1 MDILDRM
8 DLNAGGN
15 LGEWEAQTVP
25 EGYEELLLELEQR
38 AEEGSLLG
46 VKAAIGALRDIG
58 ADELGLK
65 YLSHAF
71 YLAVQ
76 HSYVDLADYLL
87 SAGAEISSYDG
98 KTAAENKDK
107 ATLELLIHHGWDI
120 NQRVN
125 WSVPPALAFAVEDI
139 DLCHWFISHG
149 ADPNAGCGLDKTP
162 LSAAVQY
169 GPLEV
174 IELLF
179 NHGGAI
185 ECGQL
190 LHFAVW
196 RHLSDRL
203 DVVRYIIRKGA
214 SVNMLMYQNRPDCYI
229 QREAFGL
236 GTPLHAAATEG
247 DMEVVRLLLD
257 EGADISI
264 QDSLGKLPYQLAEMH
279 GHEAI
284 ATLLQPSNS
293 RVGLLYCL
301 RYSIKT
307 GLVDRWTEP
316 ERTVP
321 GDPPLP

>member
-125 WSVPPALAFAVEDI
+125 WSVPPALA
-139 DLCHWFISHG
+139 
-149 ADPNAGCGLDKTP
+149 
-162 LSAAVQY
+162 
-169 GPLEV
+169 
-174 IELLF
+174 
-179 NHGGAI
+179 
-185 ECGQL
+185 
-190 LHFAVW
+190 
-196 RHLSDRL
+196 
-203 DVVRYIIRKGA
+203 
-214 SVNMLMYQNRPDCYI
+214 
-229 QREAFGL
+229 
-236 GTPLHAAATEG
+236 
-247 DMEVVRLLLD
+247 
-257 EGADISI
+257 
-264 QDSLGKLPYQLAEMH
+264 
-279 GHEAI
+279 
-284 ATLLQPSNS
+284 
-293 RVGLLYCL
+293 
-301 RYSIKT
+301 
-307 GLVDRWTEP
+307 
-316 ERTVP
+316 
-321 GDPPLP
+321 